1 MRKLAGAQTRC
12 LPFQDSAR
20 QRSGMRIRGVASH
33 GLLSQTKLRNDPYS
47 GLPWYGVL
55 HDREHRPHV
64 RAGIDRPI
72 MAAAAPN
79 STMLTW
85 ELGLMLALTAPPSA
99 RAPCPRGSWEIVEG
113 TILGG
118 NSSTMPR
125 WELGLTGKAGL
136 VWRNAVR
143 ASRGP
148 QVGPAGAQVGPAE
161 AHVGPQVGLGTH
173 HPELPFIISHLISA
187 NPLALVRFPRRASD
201 L

>member
-55 HDREHRPHV
+55 HNREHRPHV

-99 RAPCPRGSWEIVEG
+99 RALCSHGCWEIVEG
-113 TILGG
+113 TILGD

-125 WELGLTGKAGL
+125 WELGLSGEAGL

-143 ASRGP
+143 ASRGAE
-148 QVGPAGAQVGPAE
+148 VGPGSTSWTRRGTSRTASRAGGA
-161 AHVGPQVGLGTH
+161 
-173 HPELPFIISHLISA
+173 
-187 NPLALVRFPRRASD
+187 
-201 L
+201 

>member
-1 MRKLAGAQTRC
+1 
-12 LPFQDSAR
+12 
-20 QRSGMRIRGVASH
+20 
-33 GLLSQTKLRNDPYS
+33 
-47 GLPWYGVL
+47 
-55 HDREHRPHV
+55 
-64 RAGIDRPI
+64 

-113 TILGG
+113 TILGD

-125 WELGLTGKAGL
+125 WELGLSGEAGL

-148 QVGPAGAQVGPAE
+148 QVGPAGAQVGLAE

-173 HPELPFIISHLISA
+173 NPESPFMIFLLISA